1 MSEPEGFLRRWSRRK
16 QDAAE
21 AKTDADIGAAPEAAE
36 PSNDAPPV
44 GASPMIP
51 QRAVDPADL
60 PPVESIAAGSDIR
73 AFLAEGVPTDLKTAA
88 LRRAWLAD
96 PAIRDFVGPADYA
109 WDFNAPGAVAGFGP
123 LRPTDDVA
131 RLAAQV
137 FGGDAPRRA
146 EKGVEGPASAAP
158 GSAAQPAEPGDAV
171 ETADTKISGPRSDE
185 SLNGPL
191 AAELSAAK
199 STELAVT
206 QDKAS
211 SDEKALLCQH
221 RRHGGALPR

>member
-109 WDFNAPGAVAGFGP
+109 WDFNAPDAVAGFGP

-137 FGGDAPRRA
+137 FGGDAPKRA
-146 EKGVEGPASAAP
+146 EKEAEASAAP
-158 GSAAQPAEPGDAV
+158 ASAAQPAEPGDAV